1 MRHPT
6 AASQEFPCQTCE
18 VRDKAICSAL
28 SDEELRELCRI
39 TTEVNLH
46 RSQAAFYEGDENTY
60 LFNVVTGSLRLSKM
74 LSDGRRQITGFLFPG
89 DFLGLSVTDV
99 YAYSAEALTEATLC
113 RFKRTSL
120 LKLLDRFPKLEHRLL
135 ELASNEL
142 VEAQTHLVMLGQKSA
157 MERLTSTLLR
167 LMERIGHDYEGGS
180 MIDLP
185 MTREDLA
192 DYAGLRF
199 ETVSRCFSQLRKKG
213 VILLKDKGS
222 VLVPHPEA
230 LERLAGD

>member
-1 MRHPT
+1 
-6 AASQEFPCQTCE
+6 
-18 VRDKAICSAL
+18 
-28 SDEELRELCRI
+28 
-39 TTEVNLH
+39 
-46 RSQAAFYEGDENTY
+46 
-60 LFNVVTGSLRLSKM
+60 
-74 LSDGRRQITGFLFPG
+74 
-89 DFLGLSVTDV
+89 
-99 YAYSAEALTEATLC
+99 
-113 RFKRTSL
+113 
-120 LKLLDRFPKLEHRLL
+120 
-135 ELASNEL
+135 
-142 VEAQTHLVMLGQKSA
+142 

-167 LMERIGHDYEGGS
+167 LMERTGRDHEGGS